1 MVEPPSSRTGSPHDH
16 LQQRGSK
23 IDAFRGELVDVFA
36 SIGGRLDLVNDPL
49 DSEFLKAVGEDI
61 RGDPSPPSIRS
72 ANECAP
78 LSMRSLITNSDQR
91 SQKISTETFRGYPD
105 RLPVLPSISV
115 TGQGS
120 CERRSGE
127 ARRTT

>member
-49 DSEFLKAVGEDI
+49 DSEFLKAVGEEI
-61 RGDPSPPSIRS
+61 RGDSFASFHQIR
-72 ANECAP
+72 ERVRP
-78 LSMRSLITNSDQR
+78 L
-91 SQKISTETFRGYPD
+91 EHEVPD
-105 RLPVLPSISV
+105 H
-115 TGQGS
+115 QQ
-120 CERRSGE
+120 
-127 ARRTT
+127 